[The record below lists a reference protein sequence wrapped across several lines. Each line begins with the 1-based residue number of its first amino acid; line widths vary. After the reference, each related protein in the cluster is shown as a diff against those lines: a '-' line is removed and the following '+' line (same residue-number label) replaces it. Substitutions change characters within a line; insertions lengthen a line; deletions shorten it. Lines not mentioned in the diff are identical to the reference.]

1 MEARKYTLRKNPTM
15 PIEIDGRPYEVQL
28 GNVSF
33 LLDADEWQRGLER
46 LAGSKP
52 GTVAGDVRKLAE
64 SGRAIVASV
73 LGDEAADELV
83 GGQNSL
89 NLYRL
94 IDVVRILA
102 DAIGSDEA
110 IGAMAGAA
118 AADASTLELA

>member
-1 MEARKYTLRKNPTM
+1 MDARTYTLRKNPTM
-15 PIEIDGRPYEVQL
+15 PIEVDGRPYEVQL

-33 LLDADEWQRGLER
+33 LLDADEWQRGLEK
-46 LAGSKP
+46 LTAKGS
-52 GTVAGDVRKLAE
+52 TMEDVRRVADA
-64 SGRAIVASV
+64 GRGIVASA

-83 GGQNSL
+83 GGANRL

-110 IGAMAGAA
+110 MGAIAGAA
-118 AADASTLELA
+118 AAGASTLELA